1 MTLNNFNHLVYKV
14 TSIPS
19 WKLLNGEK
27 PITVKQPEAND
38 PSEALTE
45 RLARDFAKSVHEAK
59 SYYQKHTPAV
69 MEKQKEWNTEK
80 DKRSSSKKKEIQWDK
95 VEQEN
100 IETAK
105 QSSNK
110 KKSGLSKRLT
120 EDADKEKKTRQFLQ
134 IISVIF

>member
-1 MTLNNFNHLVYKV
+1 M
-14 TSIPS
+14 
-19 WKLLNGEK
+19 
-27 PITVKQPEAND
+27 
-38 PSEALTE
+38 
-45 RLARDFAKSVHEAK
+45 HEAK

-69 MEKQKEWNTEK
+69 REKQKEWNTEK

-110 KKSGLSKRLT
+110 KKSGLSKKLT
-120 EDADKEKKTRQFLQ
+120 EDANKKSKGKQ
-134 IISVIF
+134 